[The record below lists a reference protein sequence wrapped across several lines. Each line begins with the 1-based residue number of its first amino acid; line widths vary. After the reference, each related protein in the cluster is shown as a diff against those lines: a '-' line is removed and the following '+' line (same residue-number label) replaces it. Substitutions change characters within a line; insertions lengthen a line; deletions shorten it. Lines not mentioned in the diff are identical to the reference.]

1 MDSVTSPNR
10 IQPRRPWVLPLPG
23 PSFYFP
29 VHFPQDSTPH
39 RSAPGALAGLGRILR
54 SFSLRGLAIRL
65 KRSKKS
71 VFSRLS
77 LSDDQAMKKPDPGA
91 ILLSQDAFAGACLQA
106 NGY

>member
-1 MDSVTSPNR
+1 
-10 IQPRRPWVLPLPG
+10 
-23 PSFYFP
+23 
-29 VHFPQDSTPH
+29 
-39 RSAPGALAGLGRILR
+39 LGRILR

-106 NGY
+106 NGYGVRLLFACKQAPAKSQSLTQQHWD